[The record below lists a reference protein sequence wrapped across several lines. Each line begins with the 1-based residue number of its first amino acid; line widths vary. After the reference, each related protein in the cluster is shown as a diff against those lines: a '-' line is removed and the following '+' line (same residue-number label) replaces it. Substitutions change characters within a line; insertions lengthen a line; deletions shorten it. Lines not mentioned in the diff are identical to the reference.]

1 MSQHMSRPKT
11 ARAEAPRRSAQKEA
25 SPHSSRLL
33 SVNQDAN
40 QAGLPASTSV
50 RPNVR
55 TASSIEL
62 MTTREAAAYAK
73 VSEQTV
79 RRWVKADKLKIYHAG
94 RQIRIDVC
102 DLFTLLSAK
111 DRG

>member
-1 MSQHMSRPKT
+1 
-11 ARAEAPRRSAQKEA
+11 
-25 SPHSSRLL
+25 
-33 SVNQDAN
+33 
-40 QAGLPASTSV
+40 
-50 RPNVR
+50 
-55 TASSIEL
+55 
-62 MTTREAAAYAK
+62 MTTREAAAYAR

-79 RRWVKADKLKIYHAG
+79 RRWIKADKLKIYHAG